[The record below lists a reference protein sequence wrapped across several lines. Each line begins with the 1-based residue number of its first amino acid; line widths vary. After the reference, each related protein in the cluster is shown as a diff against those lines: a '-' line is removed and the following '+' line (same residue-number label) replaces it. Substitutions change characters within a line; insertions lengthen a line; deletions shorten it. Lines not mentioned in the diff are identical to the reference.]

1 MENIYVQQKLLPL
14 SEEAIKVMSQIGL
27 NISKSEE

>member
-1 MENIYVQQKLLPL
+1 LLPL

-27 NISKSEE
+27 NISKSEEWTQI